1 MIIILRRPTRDDKID
16 GSCPGNI
23 AMYKFGPVQK
33 KILLGIVGGI
43 SLGLS
48 ASPRQYFKTFAKL
61 KKEWAKTNQYNFT
74 RSIRGLAHEKLIQE
88 QKLPDG
94 SFRLVLTQKGKKVA
108 RQLSF
113 LGSAINFKKPKKWDG
128 KWRVVLF
135 DIPEKDRLFR
145 DILRQHLYNLDFK
158 KLQHSVFVSPY
169 PFEKEILDLVMLYS
183 AEKYVRV
190 ITATR
195 IDNEARL
202 KGYFFKK

>member
-1 MIIILRRPTRDDKID
+1 
-16 GSCPGNI
+16 
-23 AMYKFGPVQK
+23 MYRVGAVNR
-33 KILLGIVGGI
+33 KILLTLLGGVA
-43 SLGLS
+43 LGLS
-48 ASPRQYFKTFAKL
+48 SSPGQYFRTFRKL
-61 KKEWAKTNQYNFT
+61 RKEWQKINQGNFN
-74 RSIRGLAHEKLIQE
+74 RSFRKLSSEKLIQE

-94 SFRLVLTQKGKKVA
+94 SFKLVLTEKGKKVA

-145 DILRQHLYNLDFK
+145 NILRAHLYELDFK

-169 PFEKEILDLVMLYS
+169 PFEKEILDLVALYS

-190 ITATR
+190 ITATM
-195 IDNEARL
+195 IDNEKNL
-202 KGYFFKK
+202 KKHFFKKQ